1 MTDDKKVKCDKCGV
15 MITKNY
21 LKKHIKPMVCRKMW
35 DTSLLDTDSDS
46 DSDIK
51 SDINSDNNIIIFEES
66 FEDPGELE
74 SYFDRHINYASD
86 SEEEKKNKEK

>member
-1 MTDDKKVKCDKCGV
+1 MTDNKKVKCDKCGV

-21 LKKHIKPMVCRKMW
+21 LKKHIKTMVCRKMW
-35 DTSLLDTDSDS
+35 DSSLLDSDSDS

-51 SDINSDNNIIIFEES
+51 SDIELIEHIEPDYE
-66 FEDPGELE
+66 PGELE

-86 SEEEKKNKEK
+86 SEEEKKNIEK